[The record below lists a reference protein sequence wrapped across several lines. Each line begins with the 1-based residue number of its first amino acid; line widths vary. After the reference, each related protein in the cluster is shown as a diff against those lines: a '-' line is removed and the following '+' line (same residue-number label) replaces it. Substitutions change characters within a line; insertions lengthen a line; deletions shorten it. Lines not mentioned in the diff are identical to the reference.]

1 MTTITNIPSFEI
13 AQGWSVADV
22 RNFLE
27 SNNDYFS
34 LNNTELGNIENS
46 GFNGPAFL
54 DTNKDELVKDVGL
67 RLGPAKNVARIVAQ
81 INDQSKFYFIV
92 CTPRARQLFN
102 SIYCL
107 FL

>member
-54 DTNKDELVKDVGL
+54 DTNKDELVKDVDL
-67 RLGPAKNVARIVAQ
+67 RLGPAKNVARFVEK
-81 INDQSKFYFIV
+81 DSKNWGISLFQ
-92 CTPRARQLFN
+92 TKQLET
-102 SIYCL
+102 S
-107 FL
+107 